1 MAKKQQAEETAV
13 MEQPAMVLVRALVPM
28 WGDKE
33 VVPVGTLYH
42 LPVEAAEKLV
52 GMGFVA
58 VATEN
63 EEAD

>member
-13 MEQPAMVLVRALVPM
+13 MDQPAVVLVQALVPM

-33 VVPVGTLYH
+33 VVPVGTRYY
-42 LPVEAAEKLV
+42 LPVEAAEKLA
-52 GMGFVA
+52 GIGFVA
-58 VATEN
+58 MATEN